1 MHVVT
6 VTPAPASARVP
17 VTSTFE
23 GRAETAAD
31 EVALVQ
37 GMLTGSERHW
47 RQFHLRYDRLIF
59 RCITKVTGR
68 FASLLTQDD
77 IREVYAT
84 LVVQLLQNDMHKLRS
99 FDPERGNRLG
109 SWIGLL
115 AINAAYDYLRQ
126 IRREPNRAPLAE
138 AETLSCELPS
148 PLDITLQRER
158 AERVADVLSGFSA
171 KDREFVTLYYGEGL
185 EPEQIAERMGISVKT
200 VYSKKHKIRS
210 RLETMLASCRVAA

>member
-1 MHVVT
+1 MHAVT
-6 VTPAPASARVP
+6 VTTAPAATKTTEP
-17 VTSTFE
+17 
-23 GRAETAAD
+23 GETAAD
-31 EVALVQ
+31 EVLLVQ

-47 RQFHLRYDRLIF
+47 RQFHVRYDRLIF

-77 IREVYAT
+77 IREIYAT
-84 LVVQLLQNDMHKLRS
+84 LVVQLLSNDMHKLRT
-99 FDPERGNRLG
+99 FDPARGNRLG

-138 AETLSCELPS
+138 AESLTCDLPS
-148 PLDITLQRER
+148 PLEVALHRER
-158 AERVADVLSGFSA
+158 AARVGDVLKEFSA

-185 EPEQIAERMGISVKT
+185 EPEQIALRMNISVKT

-210 RLETMLASCRVAA
+210 RLETMLAGCRAAA